1 MKQKEGFTLFE
12 LLIALFIGTLL
23 IMAGA
28 YAIRVGLFSLER
40 DEAWFNESAKEKAV
54 YDFFWQQSSALRIQ
68 RIPKKQSG
76 VNENEE
82 NKNLKTKKTI
92 YFTGKRDFLTFV
104 SPLSFARHYGQ
115 GLVIANYRIKIND
128 SGLWD
133 LLYSEHKVNP
143 AMLITLSEELESL
156 VRADKDPTVFLKDCD
171 KISFAYL
178 DNAGDENDDE
188 SEVESEEKKP
198 GSTKGDDL
206 GRFQHADVIEG
217 TDLQWKEE
225 VKKHVPLA
233 IKLLVSKHGKEQE
246 LVSPIMVMH

>member
-28 YAIRVGLFSLER
+28 YTIRIGLFSLER
-40 DEAWFNESAKEKAV
+40 DEAWFNESAKEKAA
-54 YDFFWQQSSALRIQ
+54 YDFFWQQASSLLIQ
-68 RIPKKQSG
+68 KVPKKKSG
-76 VNENEE
+76 ENEE
-82 NKNLKTKKTI
+82 DKNLKTKKTI

-104 SPLSFARHYGQ
+104 SPLSFTRHYGQ
-115 GLVIANYRIKIND
+115 GLVIANYKIKIND

-188 SEVESEEKKP
+188 GDVESEEKKP
-198 GSTKGDDL
+198 GNTKGDDR

-225 VKKHVPLA
+225 VRKKAPLA
-233 IKLLVSKHGKEQE
+233 IKLLVSKHGNERE

>member
-1 MKQKEGFTLFE
+1 MKQDEGFTLFE

-54 YDFFWQQSSALRIQ
+54 YDFFWQQTTALRIQ
-68 RIPKKQSG
+68 KVPQKSDG
-76 VNENEE
+76 EHEE
-82 NKNLKTKKTI
+82 NKNLQTKKTT

-104 SPLSFARHYGQ
+104 SPLSFTRHYGQ
-115 GLVIANYRIKIND
+115 GLVVANYKIRVNE

-133 LLYSEHKVNP
+133 LMYSEHKVNP
-143 AMLITLSEELESL
+143 VLLITLSEELESL
-156 VRADKDPTVFLKDCD
+156 VRADKDATVFLKDCE

-178 DNAGDENDDE
+178 DKAGDEPDDE
-188 SEVESEEKKP
+188 GDRESEEKKP
-198 GSTKGDDL
+198 GTTKGEDQ

-225 VKKHVPLA
+225 VRKKAPLA
-233 IKLLVSKHGKEQE
+233 IKLLVSKRGNERE
-246 LVSPIMVMH
+246 LVSPIMVMR